1 MKFNIF
7 LTIIFL
13 LFLNKL
19 QAQTEEELLEFFHSG
34 TVTTASKTIKV
45 PIEIWNNLILL
56 KVKVN
61 GNNATF
67 VWDNGFSVS
76 GIDNSLIQPY
86 QFLSLGNATTISALD
101 GNNVKV
107 SVDYLVCPKIK
118 IKGISISNTPFIA
131 FDSRTLTLTKK
142 LKIDGVL
149 GASIINKLNWRF
161 NFDKNY
167 IEISEMPFAIKP
179 SNLVLPFY
187 IKPYNNHIMNIAF
200 NDIETECLV
209 DFGLNSGE
217 IEINKVN
224 AAHFSNAKASKLF
237 GQSTISLSGIAPI
250 DTVYNIKDNFT
261 WKLSNKKLDFR
272 PQISFSKHR
281 QNVVLGNRIFR
292 DRYNVVINT
301 VSDTIYALSARS
313 KPNNDSSDKSHGYGV
328 LAVDGKFRVAQIVPN
343 SNTINNDIQLMDEV
357 VSINGKTPNDFE
369 DNYSLIVYQKK
380 LRLNQKIMVLKLANG
395 KEISIIPQP
404 NIEFQFKN
412 EKELW

>member
-1 MKFNIF
+1 
-7 LTIIFL
+7 
-13 LFLNKL
+13 
-19 QAQTEEELLEFFHSG
+19 
-34 TVTTASKTIKV
+34 
-45 PIEIWNNLILL
+45 
-56 KVKVN
+56 
-61 GNNATF
+61 
-67 VWDNGFSVS
+67 
-76 GIDNSLIQPY
+76 
-86 QFLSLGNATTISALD
+86 
-101 GNNVKV
+101 
-107 SVDYLVCPKIK
+107 
-118 IKGISISNTPFIA
+118 
-131 FDSRTLTLTKK
+131 
-142 LKIDGVL
+142 
-149 GASIINKLNWRF
+149 
-161 NFDKNY
+161 
-167 IEISEMPFAIKP
+167 MPFAIKP